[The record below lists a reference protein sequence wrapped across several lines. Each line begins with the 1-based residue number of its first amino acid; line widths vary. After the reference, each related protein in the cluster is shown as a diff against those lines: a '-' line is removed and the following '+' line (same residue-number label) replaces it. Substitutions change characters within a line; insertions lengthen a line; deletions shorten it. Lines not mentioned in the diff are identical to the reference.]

1 MCLSTVYR
9 GSMSP
14 ENIIMKNVQTIECQG
29 ENIVLTDLLDRQVTI
44 RGELTRANL
53 TDGTALVEEK

>member
-29 ENIVLTDLLDRQVTI
+29 QNIILTDLMDRQVTI
-44 RGELTRANL
+44 RGELTKANL
-53 TDGTALVEEK
+53 TEGTALVEEK

>member
-9 GSMSP
+9 GALSP
-14 ENIIMKNVQTIECQG
+14 ENIIMKNVQTIECRG
-29 ENIVLTDLLDRQVTI
+29 ENVILTDLLDRQMTI

-53 TDGTALVEEK
+53 TEGIAFVEEK

>member
-9 GSMSP
+9 GSMAP

-29 ENIVLTDLLDRQVTI
+29 QDIILTDLLDRQITI

-53 TDGTALVEEK
+53 TDGTAFVEEK